1 MRSLLPNT
9 LLPIP
14 RLPIALALALVFLAG
29 CASQPSTTFTSA
41 APTAATERVVIRPVT
56 PSGLPAPGFSV
67 TEDDSVTVDCGA
79 APLEPRP
86 SPVAVDDDILAC
98 LPSSAYAVA
107 CWQDPSPSSVVCYR
121 DPWTKSLVRMPTVG
135 GVPAASAPPQAQPLG
150 LLLSDGDRCRI
161 RSGGVWNDLARHTG
175 WYGTYSCE
183 GAEAVWAESA
193 DGIDRSAPQWTVDV
207 ASISGA
213 GPLRT
218 RGVVTA
224 YFVGTQD
231 G

>member
-1 MRSLLPNT
+1 MRSLLPFT
-9 LLPIP
+9 LLPIT
-14 RLPIALALALVFLAG
+14 LALPLLLLDG
-29 CASQPSTTFTSA
+29 CATQPSTTFTSA
-41 APTAATERVVIRPVT
+41 EPTAATERVVIRPVT
-56 PSGLPAPGFSV
+56 AAGLPAPGFSV
-67 TEDDSVTVDCGA
+67 TEDTSVTVDCGA
-79 APLEPRP
+79 TSLAPRP

-107 CWQDPSPSSVVCYR
+107 CWPDPSPSSVVCYG
-121 DPWTKSLVRMPTVG
+121 DPWEKSLVRMPTVG
-135 GVPAASAPPQAQPLG
+135 SVPAVSAPPQAQALG

-161 RSGGVWNDLARHTG
+161 RSGGVWNDLVQHTG

-183 GAEAVWAESA
+183 GGEAIWAESA
-193 DGIDRSAPQWTVDV
+193 DGVDRSSPRWTVEV
-207 ASISGA
+207 APISGA

-218 RGVVTA
+218 RGVATA